1 MDMTSRRLAS
11 LFAVG
16 IVALYPPLLGVF
28 NHPYTFLGFPILPLY
43 LFTVWTVLVLV
54 AWALTRGDEQP

>member
-1 MDMTSRRLAS
+1 MGMTSRRLAS
-11 LFAVG
+11 LFIAG

-28 NHPYTFLGFPILPLY
+28 NHPYTFLGFPVLPLY